1 MTEIKGSVFP
11 PKTVATKCLSHYDTV
26 KKKKKIDL
34 NATGDPKTNNL
45 LFLLQC
51 QSKAT
56 KECKEKEEDYSLC
69 HKSFMGVG
77 SYKGKRHCGEEME
90 ALYHCIISL
99 GSST

>member
-11 PKTVATKCLSHYDTV
+11 HKTVVTKCMSHYDTI

-34 NATGDPKTNNL
+34 NATGDPKTNSL

-51 QSKAT
+51 QSNAT
-56 KECKEKEEDYSLC
+56 KQCKQKEHDYSLC

-90 ALYHCIISL
+90 ALYDCIISS